1 MAILEE
7 KTLPFKIKLEA
18 GDKRAQGMY
27 ILLKPAENKYTA
39 KGVTATPN
47 RNYKIEIA
55 VEAIHNNKRCRGK
68 KVFNITKGTSI
79 IRAVE
84 SMISKRN
91 EMINTLKEKGTL
103 KTENIKLPKI
113 NPKDRSFKNVYQAWI
128 NVKRIDKRANTIRVY
143 EVCYKNYL
151 SGAFDKMLI
160 DDITENHI
168 QNLINES
175 IENKKKPTTIKTIK
189 LVMQPLLEV
198 NDVMLNWKKIVFPK
212 HTSERKF
219 KGSDEDAIKISKA
232 LLTYE
237 HPIMRGIF
245 AFLLTGR
252 RINEVLQLKH
262 EHINYKN
269 NTFTIVAENSKNK
282 KEHTFK
288 LLPILLN
295 AIKEQKT
302 TTGKIFP
309 MGRDNTIYHFKKC
322 MRSIDI
328 HNMVMHD
335 LRSMV
340 GVVSLRNGADIFSVS
355 KMLSHTNLSTTQRSY
370 LTDGSELALGAQST
384 IEMLISS
391 NNKNII
397 DVEIEDNKFL
407 AIKSLYPNA
416 TDEQIKKAVSI
427 LEQKLVLNNIF

>member
-1 MAILEE
+1 MVILEE
-7 KTLPFKIKLEA
+7 KTVPFKIKLEA

-27 ILLKPAENKYTA
+27 ILLKPSEEKYTA

-55 VEAIHNNKRCRGK
+55 IEAIYKNKRCRGK

-91 EMINTLKEKGTL
+91 EMISILKEKGTL
-103 KTENIKLPKI
+103 KTENIKLPKVD
-113 NPKDRSFKNVYQAWI
+113 PKDRSFENVYQAWI
-128 NVKRIDKRANTIRVY
+128 NVKRIDKRANTIKVY

-151 SGAFDKMLI
+151 SNAFNKMII

-168 QNLINES
+168 QNLINEA
-175 IENKKKPTTIKTIK
+175 IEKKKKPTTIKTIK

-219 KGSDEDAIKISKA
+219 RGSDEEAMKIAKA

-237 HPIMRGIF
+237 HPILRGIF

-252 RINEVLQLKH
+252 RVNEVLQLKH
-262 EHINYKN
+262 EHVNYKN
-269 NTFTIVAENSKNK
+269 NTFVIPAENSKNR

-288 LLPILLN
+288 LLPILQK
-295 AIKEQKT
+295 AIQEQKT
-302 TTGKIFP
+302 KSGRIFD

-355 KMLSHTNLSTTQRSY
+355 KMLSHSNLSTTQRSY

-384 IEMLISS
+384 IEMLINS
-391 NNKNII
+391 NNQNII

-407 AIKSLYPNA
+407 AIKKLYPIA
-416 TDEQIKKAVSI
+416 TDEQIKKSNYYI
-427 LEQKLVLNNIF
+427 RTKLVE

>member
-1 MAILEE
+1 ME
-7 KTLPFKIKLEA
+7 
-18 GDKRAQGMY
+18 
-27 ILLKPAENKYTA
+27 
-39 KGVTATPN
+39 
-47 RNYKIEIA
+47 
-55 VEAIHNNKRCRGK
+55 
-68 KVFNITKGTSI
+68 
-79 IRAVE
+79 
-84 SMISKRN
+84 
-91 EMINTLKEKGTL
+91 
-103 KTENIKLPKI
+103 
-113 NPKDRSFKNVYQAWI
+113 
-128 NVKRIDKRANTIRVY
+128 
-143 EVCYKNYL
+143 
-151 SGAFDKMLI
+151 
-160 DDITENHI
+160 
-168 QNLINES
+168 
-175 IENKKKPTTIKTIK
+175 
-189 LVMQPLLEV
+189 
-198 NDVMLNWKKIVFPK
+198 KIVFPK

-269 NTFTIVAENSKNK
+269 NTFTIPAENSKNK

-309 MGRDNTIYHFKKC
+309 MGRDNAIYHFKKC
-322 MRSIDI
+322 LRSIDI

-370 LTDGSELALGAQST
+370 LTDGSELALGAQTT
-384 IEMLISS
+384 IEMLINS
-391 NNKNII
+391 NNENII

-407 AIKSLYPNA
+407 AIKKLYPNA
-416 TDEQIKKAVSI
+416 TDEQIKKAMDI
-427 LEQKLVLNNIF
+427 LESRLSIDK

>member
-1 MAILEE
+1 MVILEE
-7 KTLPFKIKLEA
+7 KTVPFKIKLEA

-27 ILLKPAENKYTA
+27 ILLKPSEEKYTA

-55 VEAIHNNKRCRGK
+55 IEAIYKNKRCRGK

-91 EMINTLKEKGTL
+91 EMITILKEKGTL
-103 KTENIKLPKI
+103 KTENIKLPRVD
-113 NPKDRSFKNVYQAWI
+113 PKDRSFKNVYQAWI
-128 NVKRIDKRANTIRVY
+128 NVKRIDKRANTIKVY

-151 SGAFDKMLI
+151 SNAFDKMII
-160 DDITENHI
+160 DNITESHI

-175 IENKKKPTTIKTIK
+175 IEKKKKPTTIKTIK
-189 LVMQPLLEV
+189 LVMQPILEL

-232 LLTYE
+232 LLSYE

-269 NTFTIVAENSKNK
+269 NTFTIIAENSKNK

-302 TTGKIFP
+302 TTGNIFQ
-309 MGRDNTIYHFKKC
+309 MGRDNAIYHFKKC

-355 KMLSHTNLSTTQRSY
+355 KMLSHSNLSTTQRSY

-384 IEMLISS
+384 IEMLINS
-391 NNKNII
+391 NNQNII

-407 AIKSLYPNA
+407 AIKKLYPIA
-416 TDEQIKKAVSI
+416 TDEQIKKSNYYI
-427 LEQKLVLNNIF
+427 RTKLVE

>member
-1 MAILEE
+1 MVILEE
-7 KTLPFKIKLEA
+7 KTVPFKIKLEA

-27 ILLKPAENKYTA
+27 ILLKPSEEKYTA

-55 VEAIHNNKRCRGK
+55 IEAIYKNKRCRGK

-91 EMINTLKEKGTL
+91 EMISILKEKGTL
-103 KTENIKLPKI
+103 KTENIKLPKVD
-113 NPKDRSFKNVYQAWI
+113 PKDRSFENVYQAWI
-128 NVKRIDKRANTIRVY
+128 NVKKIDKRANTIKVY

-151 SGAFDKMLI
+151 SNAFDKMII

-168 QNLINES
+168 QNLINEA
-175 IENKKKPTTIKTIK
+175 IEKKKKPTTIKTIK

-219 KGSDEDAIKISKA
+219 RGSDEEAMKIAKA

-237 HPIMRGIF
+237 HPILRGIF

-252 RINEVLQLKH
+252 RVNEVLQLKH
-262 EHINYKN
+262 EHVNYKN
-269 NTFTIVAENSKNK
+269 NTFVIPAENSKNK

-288 LLPILLN
+288 LLPILQK
-295 AIKEQKT
+295 AIQEQKT
-302 TTGKIFP
+302 TTGRIFD

-355 KMLSHTNLSTTQRSY
+355 KMLSHSNLSTTQRSY

-384 IEMLISS
+384 IEMLINS
-391 NNKNII
+391 NNQNII

-407 AIKSLYPNA
+407 AIKKLYPIA
-416 TDEQIKKAVSI
+416 TDEQIKKSNYYI
-427 LEQKLVLNNIF
+427 RTKLVE

>member
-1 MAILEE
+1 MVILEE
-7 KTLPFKIKLEA
+7 KTVPFKIKLEA

-27 ILLKPAENKYTA
+27 ILLKPSEEKYTA

-55 VEAIHNNKRCRGK
+55 IEAIYKNKRCRGK

-91 EMINTLKEKGTL
+91 EMISILKEKGTL
-103 KTENIKLPKI
+103 KTENIKLPKVD
-113 NPKDRSFKNVYQAWI
+113 PKDRSFENVYQAWI
-128 NVKRIDKRANTIRVY
+128 NVKRIDKRANTIKVY

-151 SGAFDKMLI
+151 SNAFDKMII

-168 QNLINES
+168 QNLINEA
-175 IENKKKPTTIKTIK
+175 IEKKKKPTTIKTIK

-219 KGSDEDAIKISKA
+219 RGSDEEAMKIAKA

-237 HPIMRGIF
+237 HPILRGIF

-252 RINEVLQLKH
+252 RVNEVLQLKH
-262 EHINYKN
+262 EHVNYKN
-269 NTFTIVAENSKNK
+269 NTFVIPAENSKNR

-288 LLPILLN
+288 LLPILQK
-295 AIKEQKT
+295 AIQEQKT
-302 TTGKIFP
+302 KSGRIFD

-355 KMLSHTNLSTTQRSY
+355 KMLSHSNLSTTQRSY

-384 IEMLISS
+384 IEMLINS
-391 NNKNII
+391 NNQNII

-407 AIKSLYPNA
+407 AIKKLYPIA
-416 TDEQIKKAVSI
+416 TDEQIKKSNYYI
-427 LEQKLVLNNIF
+427 RTKLVE

>member
-1 MAILEE
+1 MVILEE
-7 KTLPFKIKLEA
+7 KTVPFKIKLEA

-27 ILLKPAENKYTA
+27 ILLKPSEEKYTA

-55 VEAIHNNKRCRGK
+55 IEAIYKNKRCRGK

-91 EMINTLKEKGTL
+91 EMISILKEKGTL
-103 KTENIKLPKI
+103 KTENIKLPKVD
-113 NPKDRSFKNVYQAWI
+113 PKDRSFENVYQAWI
-128 NVKRIDKRANTIRVY
+128 NVKKIDKRANTIKVY

-151 SGAFDKMLI
+151 SNAFNKMII
-160 DDITENHI
+160 DDITETHI
-168 QNLINES
+168 QNLINEA
-175 IENKKKPTTIKTIK
+175 IEKKKKPTTIKTIK

-198 NDVMLNWKKIVFPK
+198 NDVMLNWKKIVFLK

-219 KGSDEDAIKISKA
+219 RGSDEEAMKIAKA

-237 HPIMRGIF
+237 HPILRGIF

-252 RINEVLQLKH
+252 RVNEVLQLKH
-262 EHINYKN
+262 EHVNYKN
-269 NTFTIVAENSKNK
+269 NTFVIPAENSKNK

-288 LLPILLN
+288 LLPILQK
-295 AIKEQKT
+295 AIQEQKT
-302 TTGKIFP
+302 TTGRIFD

-355 KMLSHTNLSTTQRSY
+355 KMLSHSNLSTTQRSY

-384 IEMLISS
+384 IEMLINS
-391 NNKNII
+391 NNQNII

-407 AIKSLYPNA
+407 AIKKLYPIA
-416 TDEQIKKAVSI
+416 TDEQIKKSNYYI
-427 LEQKLVLNNIF
+427 RTKLVE

>member
-1 MAILEE
+1 MVILEE
-7 KTLPFKIKLEA
+7 KTVPFKIKLEA

-27 ILLKPAENKYTA
+27 ILLKPSEEKYTA

-55 VEAIHNNKRCRGK
+55 IEAIYKNKRCRGK

-91 EMINTLKEKGTL
+91 EMISILKEKGTL
-103 KTENIKLPKI
+103 KTENIKLPKVD
-113 NPKDRSFKNVYQAWI
+113 PKDRSFENVYQAWI
-128 NVKRIDKRANTIRVY
+128 NVKKIDKRANTIKVY

-151 SGAFDKMLI
+151 SNAFNKMII
-160 DDITENHI
+160 DDITETHI
-168 QNLINES
+168 QNLINEA
-175 IENKKKPTTIKTIK
+175 IEKKKKPTTIKTIK

-219 KGSDEDAIKISKA
+219 RGSDEEAMKIAKA

-237 HPIMRGIF
+237 HPILRGIF

-252 RINEVLQLKH
+252 RVNEVLQLKH
-262 EHINYKN
+262 EHVNYKN
-269 NTFTIVAENSKNK
+269 NTFVIPAENSKNK

-288 LLPILLN
+288 LLPILQK
-295 AIKEQKT
+295 AIQEQKT
-302 TTGKIFP
+302 TTGRIFD

-355 KMLSHTNLSTTQRSY
+355 KMLSHSNLSTTQRSY

-384 IEMLISS
+384 IEMLISA
-391 NNKNII
+391 NKENII
-397 DVEIEDNKFL
+397 DVEIEDNNFL
-407 AIKSLYPNA
+407 SIKNLFPNA
-416 TDEQIKKAVSI
+416 TDEQIKKAINI
-427 LEQKLVLNNIF
+427 LEINQIK

>member
-1 MAILEE
+1 MVILEE
-7 KTLPFKIKLEA
+7 KTVPFKIKLEA

-27 ILLKPAENKYTA
+27 ILLKPSEEKYTA

-55 VEAIHNNKRCRGK
+55 IEAIYKNKRCRGK

-91 EMINTLKEKGTL
+91 EMISILKEKGTL
-103 KTENIKLPKI
+103 KTENIKLPKVD
-113 NPKDRSFKNVYQAWI
+113 PKDRSFENVYQAWI
-128 NVKRIDKRANTIRVY
+128 NVKKIDKRANTIKVY

-151 SGAFDKMLI
+151 SNAFDKMII

-168 QNLINES
+168 QNLINEA
-175 IENKKKPTTIKTIK
+175 IEKKKKPTTIKTIK

-219 KGSDEDAIKISKA
+219 RGSDEEAMKIAKA

-237 HPIMRGIF
+237 HPILRGIF

-252 RINEVLQLKH
+252 RVNEVLQLKH
-262 EHINYKN
+262 EHVNYKN
-269 NTFTIVAENSKNK
+269 NTFVIPAENSKNK

-288 LLPILLN
+288 LLPILQK
-295 AIKEQKT
+295 AIQEQKT
-302 TTGKIFP
+302 TTGRIFD

-355 KMLSHTNLSTTQRSY
+355 KMLSHSNLSTTQRSY

-384 IEMLISS
+384 IEMLISA
-391 NNKNII
+391 NNENII

-407 AIKSLYPNA
+407 AIKKLYPNA
-416 TDEQIKKAVSI
+416 TDEQIKKAINI
-427 LEQKLVLNNIF
+427 LEIHKIK

>member
-1 MAILEE
+1 MATSEE
-7 KTLPFKIKLEA
+7 KIKPFKIKLEP

-27 ILLKPAENKYTA
+27 ILLKPSEEKYTA

-47 RNYKIEIA
+47 RSYKIEIA
-55 VEAIHNNKRCRGK
+55 VEAIYNNQRCRGK

-79 IRAVE
+79 VRAVE

-91 EMINTLKEKGTL
+91 EIFNTLKEKGSL
-103 KTENIKLPKI
+103 KTENIKLPKVD
-113 NPKDRSFKNVYQAWI
+113 PKDRSFGNVYQAWI
-128 NVKRIDKRANTIRVY
+128 NVKKIDKRANTIKVY

-151 SGAFDKMLI
+151 SNAFDKMII
-160 DDITENHI
+160 DDITETHI

-175 IENKKKPTTIKTIK
+175 IEKKKKPTTIKTIK
-189 LVMQPLLEV
+189 LVMQPILEL

-252 RINEVLQLKH
+252 RVNEVLQLKH
-262 EHINYKN
+262 DDINYKN
-269 NTFTIVAENSKNK
+269 NTFTIPAENSKNR

-288 LLPILLN
+288 LLPILSN

-302 TTGKIFP
+302 KTGRIFP
-309 MGRDNTIYHFKKC
+309 MGRYNTIYHFKKC

-370 LTDGSELALGAQST
+370 LTDGSELALGAQTT
-384 IEMLISS
+384 IEMLINS
-391 NNKNII
+391 NENII

-407 AIKSLYPNA
+407 AIKNLYPNA
-416 TDEQIKKAVSI
+416 TDEQIKKAISI
-427 LEQKLVLNNIF
+427 LEIQQIE

>member
-1 MAILEE
+1 MVILEE
-7 KTLPFKIKLEA
+7 KTVPFKIKLEA

-27 ILLKPAENKYTA
+27 ILLKPSEEKYTA

-55 VEAIHNNKRCRGK
+55 IEAIYKNKRCRGK

-91 EMINTLKEKGTL
+91 EMILILKEKGTL
-103 KTENIKLPKI
+103 KTENIKLPKVD
-113 NPKDRSFKNVYQAWI
+113 PKDRSFENVYQAWI
-128 NVKRIDKRANTIRVY
+128 NVKKIDKRANTIKVY

-151 SGAFDKMLI
+151 SNAFDKMII

-168 QNLINES
+168 QNLINEA
-175 IENKKKPTTIKTIK
+175 IEKKKKPTTIKTIK

-219 KGSDEDAIKISKA
+219 RGSDEEAMKIAKA

-237 HPIMRGIF
+237 HPILRGIF

-252 RINEVLQLKH
+252 RVNEVLQLKH
-262 EHINYKN
+262 EHVNYKN
-269 NTFTIVAENSKNK
+269 NTFVIPAENSKNK

-288 LLPILLN
+288 LLPILQK
-295 AIKEQKT
+295 AIQEQKT
-302 TTGKIFP
+302 TTGRIFD
-309 MGRDNTIYHFKKC
+309 MGR
-322 MRSIDI
+322 DI

-355 KMLSHTNLSTTQRSY
+355 KMLSHSNLSTTQRSY

-384 IEMLISS
+384 IEMLINS
-391 NNKNII
+391 NENII
-397 DVEIEDNKFL
+397 DIEIEDNKFL
-407 AIKSLYPNA
+407 AIKKLYPNA
-416 TDEQIKKAVSI
+416 TDEQIKKAINI
-427 LEQKLVLNNIF
+427 LEIHKIK

>member
-1 MAILEE
+1 MVILEE
-7 KTLPFKIKLEA
+7 KTVPFKIKLEA

-27 ILLKPAENKYTA
+27 ILLKPSEEKYTA

-55 VEAIHNNKRCRGK
+55 IEAIYKNKRCRGK

-91 EMINTLKEKGTL
+91 EMISILKEKGTL
-103 KTENIKLPKI
+103 KTENIKLPKVD
-113 NPKDRSFKNVYQAWI
+113 PKDRSFENVYQAWI
-128 NVKRIDKRANTIRVY
+128 NVKRIDKRANTIKVY

-151 SGAFDKMLI
+151 SNAFNKMII
-160 DDITENHI
+160 DDITETHI
-168 QNLINES
+168 QNLINEA
-175 IENKKKPTTIKTIK
+175 IEKRKKPTTIKTIK

-219 KGSDEDAIKISKA
+219 KGSDEEAMKIAKA

-237 HPIMRGIF
+237 HPIVRGIF

-252 RINEVLQLKH
+252 RVNEVLQLKH
-262 EHINYKN
+262 EHVNYKN
-269 NTFTIVAENSKNK
+269 NTFIIPAENSKNK

-288 LLPILLN
+288 LLPILQK
-295 AIKEQKT
+295 AIQEQKT
-302 TTGKIFP
+302 TTGRIFD

-355 KMLSHTNLSTTQRSY
+355 KMLSHSNLSTTQRSY

-384 IEMLISS
+384 IEMLISA
-391 NNKNII
+391 NNENII

-407 AIKSLYPNA
+407 AIKNLFPNA
-416 TDEQIKKAVSI
+416 TDEQIKKAMTI
-427 LEQKLVLNNIF
+427 LEIELIK

>member
-1 MAILEE
+1 MVILEE
-7 KTLPFKIKLEA
+7 KTVPFKIKLEA

-27 ILLKPAENKYTA
+27 ILLKPSEEKYTA

-55 VEAIHNNKRCRGK
+55 IEAIYKNKRCRGK

-91 EMINTLKEKGTL
+91 EMISILKEKGTL
-103 KTENIKLPKI
+103 KTENIKLPKVD
-113 NPKDRSFKNVYQAWI
+113 PKDRSFENVYQAWI
-128 NVKRIDKRANTIRVY
+128 NVKKIDKRANTIKVY

-151 SGAFDKMLI
+151 SNAFNKMII

-168 QNLINES
+168 QNLINEA
-175 IENKKKPTTIKTIK
+175 IEKKKKPTTIKTIK

-219 KGSDEDAIKISKA
+219 RGSDEEAMKIAKA

-237 HPIMRGIF
+237 HPILRGIF

-252 RINEVLQLKH
+252 RVNEVLQLKH
-262 EHINYKN
+262 EHVNYKN
-269 NTFTIVAENSKNK
+269 NTFVIPAENSKNK

-288 LLPILLN
+288 LLPILQK
-295 AIKEQKT
+295 AIQEQKT
-302 TTGKIFP
+302 TTGRIFD

-355 KMLSHTNLSTTQRSY
+355 KMLSHSNLSTTQRSY

-384 IEMLISS
+384 IEMLI
-391 NNKNII
+391 NANHQNII
-397 DVEIEDNKFL
+397 DIEIEDNKFL
-407 AIKSLYPNA
+407 TIKNLYPNV
-416 TDEQIKKAVSI
+416 TDQKIKKAINI
-427 LEQKLVLNNIF
+427 LEIHKIK

>member
-1 MAILEE
+1 MVILEE
-7 KTLPFKIKLEA
+7 KTVPFKIKLEA

-27 ILLKPAENKYTA
+27 ILLKPSEEKYTA

-55 VEAIHNNKRCRGK
+55 IEAIYKNKRCRGK

-91 EMINTLKEKGTL
+91 EMISILKEKGTL
-103 KTENIKLPKI
+103 KTENIKLPKVD
-113 NPKDRSFKNVYQAWI
+113 PKDRSFENVYQAWI
-128 NVKRIDKRANTIRVY
+128 NVKRIDKRANTIKVY

-151 SGAFDKMLI
+151 SNAFDKMII

-168 QNLINES
+168 QNLINEA
-175 IENKKKPTTIKTIK
+175 IEKKKKPTTIKTIK

-219 KGSDEDAIKISKA
+219 RGSDEEAMKIAKA

-237 HPIMRGIF
+237 HPILRGIF

-252 RINEVLQLKH
+252 RVNEVLQLKH
-262 EHINYKN
+262 EHVNYKN
-269 NTFTIVAENSKNK
+269 NTFVIPAENSKNK

-288 LLPILLN
+288 LLPILQK
-295 AIKEQKT
+295 AIQEQKT
-302 TTGKIFP
+302 TTGRIFD

-355 KMLSHTNLSTTQRSY
+355 KMLSHSNLSTTQRSY

-384 IEMLISS
+384 IEMLINS
-391 NNKNII
+391 NNQNII

-407 AIKSLYPNA
+407 AIKKLYPIA
-416 TDEQIKKAVSI
+416 TDEQIKKSNYYI
-427 LEQKLVLNNIF
+427 RTKLVE

>member
-1 MAILEE
+1 MVILEE
-7 KTLPFKIKLEA
+7 KTVPFKIKLEA

-27 ILLKPAENKYTA
+27 ILLKPSEEKYTA

-55 VEAIHNNKRCRGK
+55 IEAIYKNKRCRGK

-91 EMINTLKEKGTL
+91 EMILILKEKGTL
-103 KTENIKLPKI
+103 KTENIKLPKVD
-113 NPKDRSFKNVYQAWI
+113 PKDRSFENVYQAWI
-128 NVKRIDKRANTIRVY
+128 NVKKIDKRANTIKVY

-151 SGAFDKMLI
+151 SNAFDKMII

-168 QNLINES
+168 QNLINEA
-175 IENKKKPTTIKTIK
+175 IEKKKKPTTIKTIK

-219 KGSDEDAIKISKA
+219 RGSDEEAMKIAKA

-237 HPIMRGIF
+237 HPILRGIF

-252 RINEVLQLKH
+252 RVNEVLQLKH
-262 EHINYKN
+262 EHVNYKN
-269 NTFTIVAENSKNK
+269 NTFVIPAENSKNK

-288 LLPILLN
+288 LLPILQK
-295 AIKEQKT
+295 AIQEQKT
-302 TTGKIFP
+302 TTGRIFD
-309 MGRDNTIYHFKKC
+309 MGRDNTIYHFKKR

-355 KMLSHTNLSTTQRSY
+355 KMLSHSNLSTTQRSY

-384 IEMLISS
+384 IEMLINS
-391 NNKNII
+391 NENII

-407 AIKSLYPNA
+407 AIKKLYPNA
-416 TDEQIKKAVSI
+416 TDEQIKKAINI
-427 LEQKLVLNNIF
+427 LEIHKIK

>member
-1 MAILEE
+1 MVILEE
-7 KTLPFKIKLEA
+7 KTVPFKIKLEA

-27 ILLKPAENKYTA
+27 ILLKPSEEKYTA

-55 VEAIHNNKRCRGK
+55 IEAIYKNKRCRGK

-91 EMINTLKEKGTL
+91 EMISILKEKGTL
-103 KTENIKLPKI
+103 KTENIKLPKVD
-113 NPKDRSFKNVYQAWI
+113 PKDRSFENVYQAWI
-128 NVKRIDKRANTIRVY
+128 NVKKIDKRANTIKVY

-151 SGAFDKMLI
+151 SNAFDKMII

-168 QNLINES
+168 QNLINEA
-175 IENKKKPTTIKTIK
+175 IEKKKKPTTIKTIK

-219 KGSDEDAIKISKA
+219 RGSEEEAMKIAKA

-237 HPIMRGIF
+237 HPILRGIF

-252 RINEVLQLKH
+252 RVNEVLQLKH
-262 EHINYKN
+262 EHVNYKN
-269 NTFTIVAENSKNK
+269 NTFVIPAENSKNK

-288 LLPILLN
+288 LLPILQK
-295 AIKEQKT
+295 AIQEQKT
-302 TTGKIFP
+302 TTGRIFD

-355 KMLSHTNLSTTQRSY
+355 KMLSHSNLSTTQRSY

-384 IEMLISS
+384 IEMLINS
-391 NNKNII
+391 NNQNII

-407 AIKSLYPNA
+407 AIKKLYPIA
-416 TDEQIKKAVSI
+416 TDEQIKKSNYYI
-427 LEQKLVLNNIF
+427 RTKLVE

>member
-1 MAILEE
+1 MATLEE
-7 KTLPFKIKLEA
+7 KILPFKIKLEA

-27 ILLKPAENKYTA
+27 ILLKPSEEKYTS
-39 KGVTATPN
+39 KGVTSTPN

-55 VEAIHNNKRCRGK
+55 VEAIYKNKRCRGK

-79 IRAVE
+79 IRAIE

-91 EMINTLKEKGTL
+91 KMITILKEKGTL

-113 NPKDRSFKNVYQAWI
+113 DPKDRSFENVYQAWI

-151 SGAFDKMLI
+151 SKAFDKMLI
-160 DDITENHI
+160 DDITETHI
-168 QNLINES
+168 QNLINEA
-175 IENKKKPTTIKTIK
+175 IEKKKKPTTIKTIK
-189 LVMQPLLEV
+189 LVMQPILEL

-309 MGRDNTIYHFKKC
+309 MGRDNAIYHFKKC
-322 MRSIDI
+322 MRSLDI

-370 LTDGSELALGAQST
+370 LTDGSELALGAQTT
-384 IEMLISS
+384 IEMLINS
-391 NNKNII
+391 NNENII

-407 AIKSLYPNA
+407 AIKKLYLNA
-416 TDEQIKKAVSI
+416 TDEQIKKAISI
-427 LEQKLVLNNIF
+427 LEEKLIIS

>member
-79 IRAVE
+79 IRAIE

-91 EMINTLKEKGTL
+91 EMITILKEKGTL
-103 KTENIKLPKI
+103 KTESIKLPKI
-113 NPKDRSFKNVYQAWI
+113 DPKDRSFENVYQAWI

-151 SGAFDKMLI
+151 SKAFDKMLI
-160 DDITENHI
+160 DDITETHI
-168 QNLINES
+168 QNLINEA
-175 IENKKKPTTIKTIK
+175 IEKKKKPTTIKTIK
-189 LVMQPLLEV
+189 LVMQPILEL

-309 MGRDNTIYHFKKC
+309 MGRDNATYHFKKC

-340 GVVSLRNGADIFSVS
+340 AVVSLRNGADIFSVS

-370 LTDGSELALGAQST
+370 LTNGSELALEAQTT
-384 IEMLISS
+384 IEMLINS
-391 NNKNII
+391 NEDII
-397 DVEIEDNKFL
+397 DIEIEDNKFL
-407 AIKSLYPNA
+407 AIKKLYPNA
-416 TDEQIKKAVSI
+416 TDEQIKKAISI
-427 LEQKLVLNNIF
+427 LEQKLVE

>member
-1 MAILEE
+1 MVILEE
-7 KTLPFKIKLEA
+7 KTVPFKIKLEA

-27 ILLKPAENKYTA
+27 ILLKPSEEKYTA

-55 VEAIHNNKRCRGK
+55 IEAIYKNKRCRGK

-91 EMINTLKEKGTL
+91 EMISILKEKGTL
-103 KTENIKLPKI
+103 KTENIKLPKVD
-113 NPKDRSFKNVYQAWI
+113 PKDRSFENVYQAWI
-128 NVKRIDKRANTIRVY
+128 NVKRIDKRANTIKVY

-151 SGAFDKMLI
+151 SNAFNKMII
-160 DDITENHI
+160 DDITETHI
-168 QNLINES
+168 QNLINEA
-175 IENKKKPTTIKTIK
+175 IEKKKKPTTIKTIK

-219 KGSDEDAIKISKA
+219 RGSDEEAMKIAKA

-237 HPIMRGIF
+237 HPILRGIF

-252 RINEVLQLKH
+252 RVNEVLQLKH
-262 EHINYKN
+262 EHVNYKN
-269 NTFTIVAENSKNK
+269 NTFLIPAENSKNK

-288 LLPILLN
+288 LLPILQK
-295 AIKEQKT
+295 AIQEQKT
-302 TTGKIFP
+302 TTGRIFD

-355 KMLSHTNLSTTQRSY
+355 KMLSHSNLSTTQRSY

-384 IEMLISS
+384 IEMLINS
-391 NNKNII
+391 NNQNII

-407 AIKSLYPNA
+407 AIKKLYPIA
-416 TDEQIKKAVSI
+416 TDEQIKKSNYYI
-427 LEQKLVLNNIF
+427 RTKLVE

>member
-1 MAILEE
+1 MVILEE
-7 KTLPFKIKLEA
+7 KTVPFKIKLEA

-27 ILLKPAENKYTA
+27 ILLKPSEEKYTA

-55 VEAIHNNKRCRGK
+55 IEAIYKNKRCRGK

-91 EMINTLKEKGTL
+91 EMISILKEKGTL
-103 KTENIKLPKI
+103 KTENIKLPKVD
-113 NPKDRSFKNVYQAWI
+113 PKDRSFENVYQAWI
-128 NVKRIDKRANTIRVY
+128 NVKKIDKRANTIKVY

-151 SGAFDKMLI
+151 SNAFDKMII
-160 DDITENHI
+160 DDITETHI
-168 QNLINES
+168 QNLINEA
-175 IENKKKPTTIKTIK
+175 IEKKKKPTTIKTIK

-219 KGSDEDAIKISKA
+219 KGSDEEAMKIAKA

-237 HPIMRGIF
+237 HPILRGIF

-252 RINEVLQLKH
+252 RVNEVLQLKH
-262 EHINYKN
+262 EHVNYKN
-269 NTFTIVAENSKNK
+269 NTFVIPAENSKNK

-288 LLPILLN
+288 LLPILQK
-295 AIKEQKT
+295 AIQEQKT
-302 TTGKIFP
+302 TTGRIFD

-355 KMLSHTNLSTTQRSY
+355 KMLSHSNLSTTQRSY

-384 IEMLISS
+384 IEMLINS
-391 NNKNII
+391 NENII

-407 AIKSLYPNA
+407 AIKKLYPNA
-416 TDEQIKKAVSI
+416 TDEQIKKSNYYI
-427 LEQKLVLNNIF
+427 RTKLVE

>member
-1 MAILEE
+1 MVILEE
-7 KTLPFKIKLEA
+7 KTVPFKIKLEA

-27 ILLKPAENKYTA
+27 ILLKPSEEKYTA

-55 VEAIHNNKRCRGK
+55 IEAIYKNKRCRGK

-91 EMINTLKEKGTL
+91 EMISILKEKGTL
-103 KTENIKLPKI
+103 KTENIKLPKVD
-113 NPKDRSFKNVYQAWI
+113 PKDRSFENVYQAWI
-128 NVKRIDKRANTIRVY
+128 NVKKIDKRANTIKVY

-151 SGAFDKMLI
+151 SNAFNKMII
-160 DDITENHI
+160 DDITETHI
-168 QNLINES
+168 QNLMNEA
-175 IENKKKPTTIKTIK
+175 IEKKKKPTTIKTIK

-219 KGSDEDAIKISKA
+219 RGSDEEAMKIAKA

-237 HPIMRGIF
+237 HPILRGIF

-252 RINEVLQLKH
+252 RVNEVLQLKH
-262 EHINYKN
+262 EHVNYKN
-269 NTFTIVAENSKNK
+269 NTFVIPAENSKNK

-288 LLPILLN
+288 LLPILQK
-295 AIKEQKT
+295 AIQEQKT
-302 TTGKIFP
+302 TTGRIFD

-355 KMLSHTNLSTTQRSY
+355 KMLSHSNLSTTQRSY

-384 IEMLISS
+384 IELLINS
-391 NNKNII
+391 NNENIL
-397 DVEIEDNKFL
+397 DVEIEDNKFF
-407 AIKSLYPNA
+407 AIKKLYPNA
-416 TDEQIKKAVSI
+416 TDEQIKKAINI
-427 LEQKLVLNNIF
+427 LEIHKIK

>member
-1 MAILEE
+1 MATLEE
-7 KTLPFKIKLEA
+7 KITPFKIKLEV

-27 ILLKPAENKYTA
+27 ILLKPSEEKYTA
-39 KGVTATPN
+39 KGVTITPT

-55 VEAIHNNKRCRGK
+55 VEAIYNNKRCRGK

-84 SMISKRN
+84 NMIAKRN
-91 EMINTLKEKGTL
+91 EMINILKEKGTL
-103 KTENIKLPKI
+103 KTETTKLPKI
-113 NPKDRSFKNVYQAWI
+113 DPKDRSFNNVYQAWI

-151 SGAFDKMLI
+151 SKAFDKMLI

-168 QNLINES
+168 QNLINEA
-175 IENKKKPTTIKTIK
+175 IEKKKKPTTIKTIK
-189 LVMQPLLEV
+189 VVMKPLLEI

-309 MGRDNTIYHFKKC
+309 MGRDNAIYHFKKC
-322 MRSIDI
+322 LRSIDI

-370 LTDGSELALGAQST
+370 LTDGSELALGAQTT
-384 IEMLISS
+384 IEMLINS
-391 NNKNII
+391 NNENII

-407 AIKSLYPNA
+407 AIKKLFPNA
-416 TDEQIKKAVSI
+416 SDEQIKKALNTLETKLSI
-427 LEQKLVLNNIF
+427 DN

>member
-1 MAILEE
+1 MVILEE
-7 KTLPFKIKLEA
+7 KTVPFKIKLEA

-27 ILLKPAENKYTA
+27 ILLKPSEEKYTA

-55 VEAIHNNKRCRGK
+55 IEAIYKNKRCRGK

-91 EMINTLKEKGTL
+91 EMISILKEKGTL
-103 KTENIKLPKI
+103 KTENIKLPKVD
-113 NPKDRSFKNVYQAWI
+113 PKDRSFENVYQAWI
-128 NVKRIDKRANTIRVY
+128 NVKKIDKRANTIKVY

-151 SGAFDKMLI
+151 SNAFDKMII

-168 QNLINES
+168 QNLINEA
-175 IENKKKPTTIKTIK
+175 IEKKKKPTTIKTIK

-219 KGSDEDAIKISKA
+219 RGSDEEAMKIAKA

-237 HPIMRGIF
+237 HPILRGIF

-252 RINEVLQLKH
+252 RVNEVLQLKH
-262 EHINYKN
+262 EHVNYKN
-269 NTFTIVAENSKNK
+269 NTFVIPAENSKNK

-288 LLPILLN
+288 LLPILQK
-295 AIKEQKT
+295 AIQEQKT
-302 TTGKIFP
+302 TTGRIFD

-355 KMLSHTNLSTTQRSY
+355 KMLSHSNLSTTQRSY

-384 IEMLISS
+384 IEMLISA
-391 NNKNII
+391 NKENII
-397 DVEIEDNKFL
+397 DVEIEDNNFL
-407 AIKSLYPNA
+407 AIKKLYPNA
-416 TDEQIKKAVSI
+416 TDEQIKKAINI
-427 LEQKLVLNNIF
+427 LEIHKIK

>member
-416 TDEQIKKAVSI
+416 TDEQIKKAV
-427 LEQKLVLNNIF
+427 

>member
-1 MAILEE
+1 MATLEE
-7 KTLPFKIKLEA
+7 KITPYKIKLEV

-27 ILLKPAENKYTA
+27 ILLKPSEKKYTA
-39 KGVTATPN
+39 KGVTISPT
-47 RNYKIEIA
+47 RNYKIEVA
-55 VEAIHNNKRCRGK
+55 VEAIYNNKRCRGK

-84 SMISKRN
+84 NMIAKRN
-91 EMINTLKEKGTL
+91 EMINILKEKGTL
-103 KTENIKLPKI
+103 KTETTKLPKI
-113 NPKDRSFKNVYQAWI
+113 DPKDRSFKNVYQAWI

-151 SGAFDKMLI
+151 SKTFDKMII

-168 QNLINES
+168 QNIINES

-189 LVMQPLLEV
+189 LVMQPLLEI

-219 KGSDEDAIKISKA
+219 RGNDEDALKIAKT

-237 HPIMRGIF
+237 HPIIRGIF

-252 RINEVLQLKH
+252 RVNEVLQLKH
-262 EHINYKN
+262 EHIDYKN
-269 NTFTIVAENSKNK
+269 NTFTIPAEISKNR

-288 LLPILLN
+288 LLPILLK

-384 IEMLISS
+384 IEMLINSDE
-391 NNKNII
+391 KII
-397 DVEIEDNKFL
+397 DVEVVEDKFL
-407 AIKSLYPNA
+407 AIKKLFPN
-416 TDEQIKKAVSI
+416 TSDEQIKKAMSI
-427 LEQKLVLNNIF
+427 LESRLSIDN

>member
-1 MAILEE
+1 MVILEE
-7 KTLPFKIKLEA
+7 KTVPFKIKLEA

-27 ILLKPAENKYTA
+27 ILLKPSEEKYTA

-55 VEAIHNNKRCRGK
+55 IEAIYKNKRCRGK

-91 EMINTLKEKGTL
+91 EMISILKEKGTL
-103 KTENIKLPKI
+103 KTENIKLPKVD
-113 NPKDRSFKNVYQAWI
+113 PKDRSFENVYQAWI
-128 NVKRIDKRANTIRVY
+128 NVKKIDKRANTIKVY

-151 SGAFDKMLI
+151 SNAFNKMII
-160 DDITENHI
+160 DDITEIHI
-168 QNLINES
+168 QNLINEA
-175 IENKKKPTTIKTIK
+175 IEKKKKPTTIKTIK

-219 KGSDEDAIKISKA
+219 RGSDEEAMKIAKA

-237 HPIMRGIF
+237 HPILRGIF

-252 RINEVLQLKH
+252 RVNEVLQLKH
-262 EHINYKN
+262 EHVNYKN
-269 NTFTIVAENSKNK
+269 NTFVIPAENSKNK

-288 LLPILLN
+288 LLPILQK
-295 AIKEQKT
+295 AIQEQKT
-302 TTGKIFP
+302 TTGRIFD

-355 KMLSHTNLSTTQRSY
+355 KMLSHSNLSTTQRSY

-384 IEMLISS
+384 IEMLINS
-391 NNKNII
+391 NNQNII

-407 AIKSLYPNA
+407 AIKKLYPIA
-416 TDEQIKKAVSI
+416 TDEQIKKSNYYI
-427 LEQKLVLNNIF
+427 RTKLVE

>member
-1 MAILEE
+1 MVILEE
-7 KTLPFKIKLEA
+7 KTVPFKIKLEA

-27 ILLKPAENKYTA
+27 ILLKPSEEKYTA

-55 VEAIHNNKRCRGK
+55 IEAIYKNKRCRGK

-91 EMINTLKEKGTL
+91 EMILILKEKGTL
-103 KTENIKLPKI
+103 KTENIKLPKVD
-113 NPKDRSFKNVYQAWI
+113 PKDRSFENVYQAWI
-128 NVKRIDKRANTIRVY
+128 NVKKIDKRANTIKVY

-151 SGAFDKMLI
+151 SNAFNKMII
-160 DDITENHI
+160 DDITEIHI
-168 QNLINES
+168 QNLINEA
-175 IENKKKPTTIKTIK
+175 IEKKKKPTTIKTIK

-219 KGSDEDAIKISKA
+219 RGSDEEAMKIAKA

-237 HPIMRGIF
+237 HPILRGIF

-252 RINEVLQLKH
+252 RVNEVLQLKH
-262 EHINYKN
+262 EHVNYKN
-269 NTFTIVAENSKNK
+269 NTFVIPAENSKNK

-288 LLPILLN
+288 LLPILQK
-295 AIKEQKT
+295 AIQEQKT
-302 TTGKIFP
+302 TTGRIFD

-355 KMLSHTNLSTTQRSY
+355 KMLSHSNLSTTQRSY

-384 IEMLISS
+384 IEMLISA
-391 NNKNII
+391 NKENII
-397 DVEIEDNKFL
+397 DVEIEDNNFL
-407 AIKSLYPNA
+407 SIKNLFPNA
-416 TDEQIKKAVSI
+416 TDEQIKKAINI
-427 LEQKLVLNNIF
+427 LEINQIK

>member
-7 KTLPFKIKLEA
+7 KTVPFKIKLEA

-27 ILLKPAENKYTA
+27 ILLKPSEEKYTA

-55 VEAIHNNKRCRGK
+55 VEAIHENKRCRGK

-79 IRAVE
+79 IRAIE

-91 EMINTLKEKGTL
+91 EMIKILKEKGTL
-103 KTENIKLPKI
+103 KTENIKLHKVD
-113 NPKDRSFKNVYQAWI
+113 PKDRSFKNVYQAWI
-128 NVKRIDKRANTIRVY
+128 NVKRIDKRANTIKVY

-151 SGAFDKMLI
+151 SNAFDKMLI
-160 DDITENHI
+160 DDITETHI
-168 QNLINES
+168 QNLINEA
-175 IENKKKPTTIKTIK
+175 IEKKKKPTTIKTIK
-189 LVMQPLLEV
+189 LVMQPILEL

-262 EHINYKN
+262 DDINYKN
-269 NTFTIVAENSKNK
+269 NTFTIPAENSKNR

-302 TTGKIFP
+302 KTGRIFP

-370 LTDGSELALGAQST
+370 LTDGSELALGAQTT
-384 IEMLISS
+384 IEMLINS
-391 NNKNII
+391 NDNII

-407 AIKSLYPNA
+407 AIKNLFPNA
-416 TDEQIKKAVSI
+416 TNEQIKKAISI
-427 LEQKLVLNNIF
+427 LELQQIR

>member
-1 MAILEE
+1 MVILEE
-7 KTLPFKIKLEA
+7 KTVPFKIKLEA

-27 ILLKPAENKYTA
+27 ILLKPSEEKYTA

-55 VEAIHNNKRCRGK
+55 IEAIYKNKRCRGK

-91 EMINTLKEKGTL
+91 EMISILKEKGTL
-103 KTENIKLPKI
+103 KTENIKLPKVD
-113 NPKDRSFKNVYQAWI
+113 PKDRSFENVYQAWI
-128 NVKRIDKRANTIRVY
+128 NVKRIDKRANTIKVY

-151 SGAFDKMLI
+151 SNAFNKMII
-160 DDITENHI
+160 DDITETHI
-168 QNLINES
+168 QNLINEA
-175 IENKKKPTTIKTIK
+175 IEKKKKPTTIKTIK

-219 KGSDEDAIKISKA
+219 RGSDEEAMKIAKA

-237 HPIMRGIF
+237 HPILRGIF

-252 RINEVLQLKH
+252 RVNEVLQLKH
-262 EHINYKN
+262 EHVNYKN
-269 NTFTIVAENSKNK
+269 NTFVIPAENSKNK

-288 LLPILLN
+288 LLPILQK
-295 AIKEQKT
+295 AIQEQKT
-302 TTGKIFP
+302 TTGRIFD

-355 KMLSHTNLSTTQRSY
+355 KMLSHSNLSTTQRSY

-384 IEMLISS
+384 IEMLISA
-391 NNKNII
+391 NNENII

-407 AIKSLYPNA
+407 AIKKLYPNA
-416 TDEQIKKAVSI
+416 TDEQIKKSNYYI
-427 LEQKLVLNNIF
+427 RTKLVE